1 MKKLLALIA
10 LPTLAIASDHN
21 NLDSD
26 RPLRFEDAYSAAHGA
41 REFQLGLASER
52 FRSMQAPFELK
63 WGYAMNRDF
72 SVGIEPTIGDG
83 STFGAIKLSHFQTLS
98 GEDER
103 NPAFGLR
110 LSAMVPTNSDVAR
123 FGVKGVWSRLA
134 GGQSKLHLN
143 LGFTSNPNVYEGIIG
158 YSKPMSFD
166 QTILAEAGINSNEK
180 WLGLGIRRQLNLRTV
195 LDLGIEHRLG
205 ERGNLIRFGV
215 TQSY

>member
-72 SVGIEPTIGDG
+72 SVGIEPTIGD
-83 STFGAIKLSHFQTLS
+83 LS
-98 GEDER
+98 
-103 NPAFGLR
+103 
-110 LSAMVPTNSDVAR
+110 
-123 FGVKGVWSRLA
+123 
-134 GGQSKLHLN
+134 
-143 LGFTSNPNVYEGIIG
+143 
-158 YSKPMSFD
+158 
-166 QTILAEAGINSNEK
+166 
-180 WLGLGIRRQLNLRTV
+180 
-195 LDLGIEHRLG
+195 
-205 ERGNLIRFGV
+205 LIHI
-215 TQSY
+215 